1 MAPPFQFGPPSST
14 GRPTVW
20 DPNMGR
26 GGEWVTLPDNK
37 FPDYGL
43 PPPSPEPPPG
53 PAPIAPTPG
62 EGIVRESF
70 IRYDPETG
78 EPLVTTDPETG
89 QQHYTLRNTL
99 MGGMVTDPRIGIPGI
114 NDDLTAQ
121 ILDLRYTTRER
132 GFTGDFNQQREVLYH
147 EGNQGQ
153 RGLVDQYG
161 YQSAAGRVDDILNS
175 PTADMPTGAIYTASM
190 IDQDAPGSIQN
201 VDDSRQYINTLPS
214 VQQQTGASTDAQNVS
229 ERVAVEYEAR
239 EQFNAVSEQEAAAAL
254 INDQIQLITAQQ
266 EEVDDRSTV
275 RGQLTRLSS
284 EFEGGAVP
292 PWAAGAMGAAQQI
305 MAARGLGASSI
316 AGDVITASAMNTMIP
331 IAQADAGIFAEFQR
345 LNLNN
350 RQQAEIQNAANL
362 LTTDLKDVDNKQQV
376 AVFNTGNRVQGLF
389 TDQSEVNAASRIN
402 AASVNQTQQYFAG
415 LQQSVLSANAAQRT
429 AISQFNAGQGNA
441 LEQFRATQ
449 DMQAQ
454 QYNAQN
460 YTAIS
465 QANTQWARQVN
476 TANTAALNAQNQLNA
491 TNILNRSNT
500 SLNNQI
506 QIMRDK
512 ADFTFNAG
520 QNDSQRQTNLAVAT
534 LQAEAARLAGSSGSG
549 GPSGGSFLGAAG
561 GVLAKI
567 FGNWAGTESGGGTI
581 SKWITKIPWFR

>member
-1 MAPPFQFGPPSST
+1 
-14 GRPTVW
+14 
-20 DPNMGR
+20 MGQ
-26 GGEWVTLPDNK
+26 GGEWVSLPDNQ
-37 FPDYGL
+37 FADYGL
-43 PPPSPEPPPG
+43 TDPSAEVESAIPD
-53 PAPIAPTPG
+53 IAPTPG
-62 EGIVRESF
+62 EGFVTDPIKETF
-70 IRYDPETG
+70 IQYDPETG
-78 EPLVTTDPETG
+78 DPLVTTDPETG
-89 QQHYTLRNTL
+89 QQHYTLHDNM

-114 NDDLTAQ
+114 NDDLTEQ

-147 EGNQGQ
+147 EDAKGQ

-161 YQSAAGRVDDILNS
+161 YQTAAGRVDDILNS
-175 PTADMPTGAIYTASM
+175 PTADMPEGATYNAGM
-190 IDQDAPGSIQN
+190 IDQNSPGTIQN
-201 VDDSRQYINTLPS
+201 VDDSRQYIETLPS
-214 VQQQTGASTDAQNVS
+214 VQQQTASSTDAQNVS
-229 ERVAVEYEAR
+229 ERVAVEYEALQ
-239 EQFNAVSEQEAAAAL
+239 QFNAVSEQEAAAAL

-284 EFEGGAVP
+284 EFEGGVVP
-292 PWAAGAMGAAQQI
+292 PWAAGAMGAAQQV

-376 AVFNTGNRVQGLF
+376 ALFNTGNRVQALF
-389 TDQSEVNAASRIN
+389 TDQSEANAASRIN

-415 LQQSVLSANAAQRT
+415 LQQSVLSANAAQKT

-449 DMQAQ
+449 EMQAQ

-460 YTAIS
+460 YTAIK

-476 TANTAALNAQNQLNA
+476 TANTAAINAQNQLNA

-506 QIMRDK
+506 QIMRDR
-512 ADFTFNAG
+512 ADFTFNAA
-520 QNDSQRQTNLAVAT
+520 QNDAQRQTNLAVAT

-549 GPSGGSFLGAAG
+549 GSGGGSFLGAAG
-561 GVLAKI
+561 GILGKI

-581 SKWITKIPWFR
+581 TKWLTDW